1 MIKHWKYTL
10 INIFGLS
17 IGLTSFVFTFLY
29 IKDELRYD
37 HYHEK
42 AERIYRVNRL
52 YASNNIEE
60 DASTCSFPCG
70 PALKR
75 DHPDLIEEAVRFSNI
90 QTQEMLLAYNK
101 KDDTIQFNESYFY
114 FVDSNVFNV
123 FTFPFISGD
132 PNTALKYPNSVV
144 ITQSTANRY
153 FGEDSAIGKT
163 LRLEEHIDLEVT
175 GIIEDIPSNS
185 HFKIDFLASMSTYR
199 EIQGTDAP
207 DKLLGALTRY
217 RQTKVNRYPD
227 YWVWNPCW
235 TYILLRKNVT
245 ENELTERFPEF
256 YDTHYGVFKNDEIT
270 LYLQP
275 VKNIHL
281 YSNHAYEMHPN
292 SDIVYI
298 YILFSIAAIVLI
310 LACINFMNLTTACA
324 YTRIQ
329 EIGMKKV
336 HGAIRQNLIFNY
348 LGETFFQTFLALFI
362 SVAIVEFFLP
372 LFNGF
377 TGKSIQSPF
386 IFEPN
391 VWGAVVIV
399 TILITLL
406 SGLYPSY
413 FLTSFKPIN
422 LCKGLPSKGKGTIKP
437 RKILVIGQ
445 FAISTSMIIGTL
457 LIFSQLNFLKNA
469 KLGYNTEQIIVFR
482 SEGKLLENYVD
493 FKQDLLL
500 NKNIVNVTGME
511 DILGVNHNTRAYQIE
526 GVDKESFIY
535 VPTFLVEW
543 DFIETFDIEVLEGRS
558 FSENF
563 PDDNTKAVMINETMA
578 ENMLWTN
585 SDAIGKPFRSEF
597 GEEEVIGVFK
607 NFHVLSLHHPL
618 NNFVIDMYTEPEKF
632 ARVIAVRMNEKNQT
646 KTLSYISNVWKKYN
660 PTRPFSYEFL
670 KDYHKKLYENET
682 KLGDLSVMLT
692 ILTILIATIGLIG
705 LTSFMA
711 EQRTKN
717 VSIRKV
723 HGANFYSILNLMFN
737 EFTRLILFANLISWP
752 VTYIILYLW
761 LKGYTRHVEINLW
774 IFVISGL
781 LTLMLA
787 LLIVGHRSWRIYLR
801 NPAETLRHHF

>member
-1 MIKHWKYTL
+1 
-10 INIFGLS
+10 
-17 IGLTSFVFTFLY
+17 
-29 IKDELRYD
+29 
-37 HYHEK
+37 
-42 AERIYRVNRL
+42 
-52 YASNNIEE
+52 
-60 DASTCSFPCG
+60 
-70 PALKR
+70 
-75 DHPDLIEEAVRFSNI
+75 
-90 QTQEMLLAYNK
+90 
-101 KDDTIQFNESYFY
+101 
-114 FVDSNVFNV
+114 
-123 FTFPFISGD
+123 
-132 PNTALKYPNSVV
+132 
-144 ITQSTANRY
+144 
-153 FGEDSAIGKT
+153 
-163 LRLEEHIDLEVT
+163 
-175 GIIEDIPSNS
+175 
-185 HFKIDFLASMSTYR
+185 
-199 EIQGTDAP
+199 
-207 DKLLGALTRY
+207 
-217 RQTKVNRYPD
+217 
-227 YWVWNPCW
+227 
-235 TYILLRKNVT
+235 
-245 ENELTERFPEF
+245 
-256 YDTHYGVFKNDEIT
+256 
-270 LYLQP
+270 
-275 VKNIHL
+275 
-281 YSNHAYEMHPN
+281 
-292 SDIVYI
+292 
-298 YILFSIAAIVLI
+298 
-310 LACINFMNLTTACA
+310 
-324 YTRIQ
+324 
-329 EIGMKKV
+329 
-336 HGAIRQNLIFNY
+336 
-348 LGETFFQTFLALFI
+348 
-362 SVAIVEFFLP
+362 
-372 LFNGF
+372 
-377 TGKSIQSPF
+377 
-386 IFEPN
+386 
-391 VWGAVVIV
+391 
-399 TILITLL
+399 
-406 SGLYPSY
+406 
-413 FLTSFKPIN
+413 
-422 LCKGLPSKGKGTIKP
+422 LPSKGKGTIKP